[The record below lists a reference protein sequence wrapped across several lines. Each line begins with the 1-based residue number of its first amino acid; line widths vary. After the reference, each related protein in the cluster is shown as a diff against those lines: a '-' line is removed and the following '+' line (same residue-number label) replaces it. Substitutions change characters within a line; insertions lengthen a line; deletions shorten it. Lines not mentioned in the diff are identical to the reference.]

1 MTQHDILM
9 MARKSGGLDITSFGW
24 TSWVGTQTTE
34 FLERFAELVAAAE
47 REACAKVCEE
57 HWEIDGTQTAKEFA
71 SVIRARGEK

>member
-24 TSWVGTQTTE
+24 TSWVGTQTTD

-47 REACAKVCEE
+47 REACARICEIQS
-57 HWEIDGTQTAKEFA
+57 WDGPRGADDIAEA
-71 SVIRARGEK
+71 IRARGKT

>member
-1 MTQHDILM
+1 MTRNEILEIVKQFYENNVTEREVAFARFV
-9 MARKSGGLDITSFGW
+9 MAI
-24 TSWVGTQTTE
+24 
-34 FLERFAELVAAAE
+34 E

>member
-47 REACAKVCEE
+47 REACARIAWNYEPDE
-57 HWEIDGTQTAKEFA
+57 SGPIETA
-71 SVIRARGEK
+71 IRARGNK